1 MPIHIFARK
10 PLRRNGTRALA
21 FAKSWVVALAVLAA
35 CEPPPISQLPAES
48 GIARIRE
55 NHADERWDL
64 TISEVDEFRSR
75 YPYSQY
81 AAEAELLQADAFF
94 QSGRYPEAIG
104 TYDSFVS
111 KFPRHPQAGFAL
123 FRSALSI
130 DRQSPEQIDREQIYS
145 QRAIDTYGR
154 FLEKHP
160 NDENRETAKQRIKEL
175 RRRVAEHYL
184 FIARFYWKKDMYHSA
199 LSRYLEIISEYPMF
213 PDLREEAIER
223 ASEAYEELATRLEK
237 NPDSDQFRYF
247 KDQSPE
253 SLRQQAAR
261 LRQNAQ
267 TSEAERSEEP
277 ADGAP
282 KEGDVE
288 DEGET
293 ETNEP
298 SQSEPDAVSTSGS
311 DEELLP
317 PSAAEPEAESD
328 SAPATDVI
336 LT

>member
-1 MPIHIFARK
+1 MSNRLSFRMPQG
-10 PLRRNGTRALA
+10 RNRSRHPAVIPVWLL
-21 FAKSWVVALAVLAA
+21 LAVSLLA

-64 TISEVDEFRSR
+64 TISDVDEFRSR

-94 QSGRYPEAIG
+94 QSGRYPEAIA

-130 DRQSPEQIDREQIYS
+130 DRQSPEEIDREQIYS
-145 QRAIDTYGR
+145 ERAIQTYGR

-160 NDENRETAKQRIKEL
+160 DDENGKAARERVREL

-213 PDLREEAIER
+213 PDLRTEAIER
-223 ASEAYEELATRLEK
+223 ASAAYEELADLLEK
-237 NPDSDQFRYF
+237 DPESDRYRYF
-247 KDQSPE
+247 KGQTPE
-253 SLRQQAAR
+253 TLRKQATALRQKA
-261 LRQNAQ
+261 
-267 TSEAERSEEP
+267 SEASPVSEEENET
-277 ADGAP
+277 GA
-282 KEGDVE
+282 G
-288 DEGET
+288 
-293 ETNEP
+293 
-298 SQSEPDAVSTSGS
+298 SGS
-311 DEELLP
+311 EADSEESAEKAAP
-317 PSAAEPEAESD
+317 EAPSATGGKPIGNPENGD
-328 SAPATDVI
+328 SEQTQEE
-336 LT
+336 